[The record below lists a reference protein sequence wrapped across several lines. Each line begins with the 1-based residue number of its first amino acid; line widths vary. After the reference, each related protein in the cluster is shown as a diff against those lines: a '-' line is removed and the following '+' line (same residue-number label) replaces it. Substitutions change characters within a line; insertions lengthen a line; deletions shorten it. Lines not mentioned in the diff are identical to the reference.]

1 LETRLG
7 TGASEPH
14 GQMMMMMMSH
24 PRTDPCAPSAM
35 LGTMSSSLARTG
47 QRSMRFPGTGP
58 SSRSYKWT
66 QTRNLSECAL
76 WRKWKAAAL
85 TLFAWL
91 ISHQPTVLFSQNK
104 PATSNQ
110 PEPASSTLLSDQ
122 TSTSHQSPA
131 NRTGWPEP
139 DDRRG
144 AHLSA
149 HNHAHNSSVVCLQVS
164 PIRRQPVLLAT
175 AKLHTHDAWCCA
187 SSAPLTARFYKR
199 CSIRFIYYTT
209 ISLLC
214 FFSEIYVLA

>member
-76 WRKWKAAAL
+76 WRKGKAAAL
-85 TLFAWL
+85 LCSPARARWSARCTSVRAQSRAQLECGVPPGL
-91 ISHQPTVLFSQNK
+91 SD
-104 PATSNQ
+104 PAT
-110 PEPASSTLLSDQ
+110 ASAARHRQTPHAWRMVLRIFSTVNGSILQEVLHPFYLLYYD
-122 TSTSHQSPA
+122 
-131 NRTGWPEP
+131 
-139 DDRRG
+139 
-144 AHLSA
+144 
-149 HNHAHNSSVVCLQVS
+149 
-164 PIRRQPVLLAT
+164 
-175 AKLHTHDAWCCA
+175 K
-187 SSAPLTARFYKR
+187 
-199 CSIRFIYYTT
+199 SIVFLFRN
-209 ISLLC
+209 LC
-214 FFSEIYVLA
+214 FSINPPIWCHKFDHAKIWLGCFQCS